1 MPLSQL
7 PPPADLNTLVRNV
20 GHVYVSI
27 SPQETTEDANHRR
40 QEATDEAR
48 HRRWREKIIFVLTVA
63 GIAAVYIAGLGI
75 MVFGTQ
81 SPDEKKLWGGVLV
94 SLTTGLVG
102 YALGKK

>member
-1 MPLSQL
+1 MAENSTPVDINLLAQRSG
-7 PPPADLNTLVRNV
+7 PVDLTVL
-20 GHVYVSI
+20 
-27 SPQETTEDANHRR
+27 PQETPEDANHRR
-40 QEATDEAR
+40 QQTTEDAN
-48 HRRWREKIIFVLTVA
+48 HRRWREKIIFVLAAV

-81 SPDEKKLWGGVLV
+81 SPDEKKLWGGAIV